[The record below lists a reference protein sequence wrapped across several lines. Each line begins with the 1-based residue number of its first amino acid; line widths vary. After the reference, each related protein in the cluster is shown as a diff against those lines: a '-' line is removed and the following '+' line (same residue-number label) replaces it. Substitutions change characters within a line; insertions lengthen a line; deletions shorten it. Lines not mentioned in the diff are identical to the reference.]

1 MVSNHFIHIRVSKEQ
16 LDRIKSDAHNK
27 GYLGASS
34 YLRDLAFA
42 KNDVESKIIEMS
54 FDVRLIKE
62 LLVNGR
68 RRNN

>member
-16 LDRIKSDAHNK
+16 LDRIRCDALNR
-27 GYLGASS
+27 GYLSASS

-42 KNDVESKIIEMS
+42 KNDMESKIAEMS

-62 LLVNGR
+62 LLVSGR